1 MKKIIKL
8 EFNYIKI
15 HFKDVF
21 SISNIILQKKQQK
34 ITYV

>member
-1 MKKIIKL
+1 MNKVIKL
-8 EFNYIKI
+8 DFNYIKI

-34 ITYV
+34 ITYM